1 VFLSIIFREN
11 KWLQNQNQNLPFDLV
26 HNWGNNFLIISP
38 NNNLI
43 GFHNHNQIAFGGK
56 NNKQNQILLL
66 LIYHLHRLN
75 NNPFIFHGS
84 IPEEI
89 YYYVPGATLHNLN
102 LESVLDIQYTFPYL
116 LKLLRISQ
124 TLDTASLRA
133 RGISW
138 YRFDN
143 PNLTMSSHWLFIS
156 FLLLPRKILQGP
168 AKQCHL

>member
-1 VFLSIIFREN
+1 MRKN
-11 KWLQNQNQNLPFDLV
+11 
-26 HNWGNNFLIISP
+26 LIISP

-43 GFHNHNQIAFGGK
+43 VFHNHKQIA
-56 NNKQNQILLL
+56 LL

-84 IPEEI
+84 IPEI
-89 YYYVPGATLHNLN
+89 YYYVPGVTLHNLN
-102 LESVLDIQYTFPYL
+102 LESVLDILTPLHISLSPSNCSDLRHCCPKSQRQILMWLCDILSVDHAFITLHNLYLESVLDIQYTFLYL

-124 TLDTASLRA
+124 TLDTAAPRA

-143 PNLTMSSHWLFIS
+143 PNLTMSSH
-156 FLLLPRKILQGP
+156 
-168 AKQCHL
+168 